1 MLTIII
7 VVAALALAGFVA
19 MKTGK
24 VKDENNNNIP
34 DFIEKKVEKITESPV
49 AKELQE
55 VTQKIEVAAQKPVVA
70 KKVTKPTQT
79 SVKEGQNPNKKQNKK

>member
-7 VVAALALAGFVA
+7 VVAALALAGFIA

-49 AKELQE
+49 AKELKE
-55 VTQKIEVAAQKPVVA
+55 VTQKIEEAAQKPVVA
-70 KKVTKPTQT
+70 KKVVKPTQT
-79 SVKEGQNPNKKQNKK
+79 SVKEGQNSNKKQNKK